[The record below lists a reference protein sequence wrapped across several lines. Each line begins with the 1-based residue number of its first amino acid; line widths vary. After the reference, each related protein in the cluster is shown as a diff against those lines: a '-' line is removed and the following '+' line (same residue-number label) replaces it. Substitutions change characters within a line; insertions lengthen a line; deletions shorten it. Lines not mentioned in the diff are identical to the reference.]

1 MFSPRICKY
10 SMSKL
15 IIEVLK
21 MVKEYKIYQNRG
33 YREAQP
39 LGIWPKY
46 LPGGRDLAVY
56 ENLPSGMIAL
66 GTDWYKTLKYVKTV
80 SRISENWMDGY
91 GFTGGHILILMI
103 NCFQKAASAR
113 YVTFVWIYILH
124 ACQNWNGLQLQS
136 LLCINIQKD
145 YLVSKVAQEVLCTTP
160 RTTHDQWTDLSDLW

>member
-1 MFSPRICKY
+1 MFSLQICRY

-21 MVKEYKIYQNRG
+21 MVKEYKIYQNKG
-33 YREAQP
+33 SREAQP

-46 LPGGRDLAVY
+46 LPGGGGDLAVY
-56 ENLPSGMIAL
+56 ENLPRGMMAL
-66 GTDWYKTLKYVKTV
+66 GTDWYKTLKHVKTV

-103 NCFQKAASAR
+103 NCFQNAASAR
-113 YVTFVWIYILH
+113 HLTFVSGFIH
-124 ACQNWNGLQLQS
+124 CMPDKNWNGLQLQS

-145 YLVSKVAQEVLCTTP
+145 YLVSKVA
-160 RTTHDQWTDLSDLW
+160 